1 MMFILVRE
9 RKGEDTGTFREG
21 CHLAMVIEIRV
32 LYLQVKELQVL
43 LAGERNKE

>member
-1 MMFILVRE
+1 MKNIYVL
-9 RKGEDTGTFREG
+9 KGIVEADSDR
-21 CHLAMVIEIRV
+21 HLAMVIEIRV